1 MTLEGDDYLKKKT
14 YKFAAAAIVTAMV
27 MANVSYSGATSIQ
40 DEKDKQEQMDEDL
53 QSLEDKI
60 ASLEQYKKDQEK
72 YIVEMDKQLTQ
83 IADTIYSYEQKIEKK
98 QEQIK
103 KKKASIK
110 KSKKEIKKQYEDMK
124 LRIQY
129 MYENSSNM
137 YDGFLG
143 GADSISDMLAKA
155 EYVNEITE
163 YDRKMLIKLRDDKAK
178 LNKQLDKLESEEAA
192 LDSLL
197 EDAKKQKSD
206 MQLMVEAKKQVITK
220 YKENISK
227 KEQEALQLQQDIKAQ
242 KQIIAELEELERK
255 RKEEEERRR
264 QEALKRQ
271 QQADLPT
278 YDGGMFKWPVPGY
291 TYISSEFGNRS
302 DPFTG
307 QTAYHNGI
315 DIPAPEG
322 TPIIAAYDG
331 EVVWAYL
338 SASAGNWVGID
349 HGGGITTVY
358 MHASKL
364 LVTEGQKVKAGETIA
379 LVGTTGRSTGNH
391 LHFTVRVN
399 GVDQNPHNYFGG

>member
-1 MTLEGDDYLKKKT
+1 M
-14 YKFAAAAIVTAMV
+14 YKLLAVGLVSAMV
-27 MANVSYSGATSIQ
+27 MTNANYSGATSIQ
-40 DEKDKQEQMDEDL
+40 EEKDKQEQMEDDL
-53 QSLEDKI
+53 QSVEDKI

-72 YIVEMDKQLTQ
+72 YISEMDVQLTV
-83 IADTIYSYEQKIEKK
+83 IADTIYDYKQKIEKK
-98 QEQIK
+98 EEQIAK
-103 KKKASIK
+103 KKQTIK
-110 KSKKEIKKQYEDMK
+110 EAKKEIKTQYENMK

-129 MYENSSNM
+129 MYENSGDL
-137 YDGFLG
+137 YDGILG
-143 GADSISDMLAKA
+143 GSENISDMLAKA

-163 YDRKMLIKLRDDKAK
+163 YDRKMLIKFKNDKAK
-178 LNKQLDKLESEEAA
+178 LNKQLKKLKTEEAT

-197 EDAKKQKSD
+197 QEAEKQKSD
-206 MQLMVEAKKQVITK
+206 MQLMVEAKKNVISKYQDNITK
-220 YKENISK
+220 KQ
-227 KEQEALQLQQDIKAQ
+227 QEAEQLQQDIEAQ

-264 QEALKRQ
+264 QEALLKQ

-278 YDGGMFKWPVPGY
+278 YDGGIFTWPLPGY
-291 TYISSEFGNRS
+291 TYISSEFGTRE

-307 QTAYHNGI
+307 EKAYHSGL

-322 TPIIAAYDG
+322 TPIKAAYDG

-338 SASAGNWVGID
+338 SPSAGNWVGID
-349 HGGGITTVY
+349 HGGGITTIY

-399 GVDQNPHNYFGG
+399 GVDQNPHNYVGG